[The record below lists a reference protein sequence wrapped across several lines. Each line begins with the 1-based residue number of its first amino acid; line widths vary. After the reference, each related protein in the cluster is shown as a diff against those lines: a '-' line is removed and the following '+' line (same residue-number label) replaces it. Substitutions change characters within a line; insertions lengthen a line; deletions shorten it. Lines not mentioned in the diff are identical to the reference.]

1 MFSEEANL
9 RDYKRRRK
17 EEKLSNWRE
26 KALQG
31 EFAWQTSDVAGKESW
46 LGIWLK
52 SGFLKKETEGLIL
65 AAQEQAVRTNSVK
78 HSMDK
83 TAETPMHVQI
93 VG

>member
-46 LGIWLK
+46 LGM
-52 SGFLKKETEGLIL
+52 
-65 AAQEQAVRTNSVK
+65 AQEWFFEEGQNRGLDPRCSRTSCKNKFGQAQ
-78 HSMDK
+78 H
-83 TAETPMHVQI
+83 
-93 VG
+93 G

>member
-31 EFAWQTSDVAGKESW
+31 GFAWQTSDVAGKESW
-46 LGIWLK
+46 LGM
-52 SGFLKKETEGLIL
+52 
-65 AAQEQAVRTNSVK
+65 AQEWLFEEGNRGLDPRCSRTSCKNKFGQAQ
-78 HSMDK
+78 H
-83 TAETPMHVQI
+83 
-93 VG
+93 G